1 VARAGIAVAGM
12 VFATLIL
19 MYSAIIDNGS
29 WALVLVGVALAATAV
44 RVASQPTL
52 SRIGILGATVLAV
65 PLSLM
70 LF

>member
-1 VARAGIAVAGM
+1 M

-19 MYSAIIDNGS
+19 MYSAIIDTGS
-29 WALVLVGVALAATAV
+29 WALVLVGIALAATAV
-44 RVASQPTL
+44 RVASRPTL

-65 PLSLM
+65 PFSLM

>member
-1 VARAGIAVAGM
+1 MTRVGIAVAGM
-12 VFATLIL
+12 AFAILIL
-19 MYSAIIDNGS
+19 MYSAIVDSGS

-44 RVASQPTL
+44 RVAMQPTL

-65 PLSLM
+65 PFSLM